1 MQALDILL
9 VDDERDFVETL
20 AERLELRGLSPR
32 LAFDGPGA
40 LEAVAGRKPDLVVL
54 DLYMPGLSGADVLH
68 SIKARHPDLPVIL
81 LTGHGSVDDS
91 GTGPVVAAFACHTKP
106 LALDDL
112 WRTLEAAARSVGKA
126 LPPLGEP
133 S

>member
-1 MQALDILL
+1 MRITDILL

-32 LAFDGPGA
+32 VAFDGPGA
-40 LEAVAGRKPDLVVL
+40 LEAVAAKAPDLVVL
-54 DLYMPGLSGADVLH
+54 DLYMPGLSGAEVLH

-81 LTGHGSVDDS
+81 LTGHGSVDD
-91 GTGPVVAAFACHTKP
+91 GGDGPVAAAFACHTKP
-106 LALDDL
+106 LSLDDL
-112 WRTLEAAARSVGKA
+112 WRTLEAAARSAGKE

-133 S
+133 V